1 MIATLLMTF
10 PPMLLGAQLI
20 LTLILVKG
28 EICPGQRG
36 RIHRVL
42 PVLAILWL
50 AVCSLRVEAFM
61 VVFAIF
67 YFYTQVQTKKTREKG
82 PLWLLFLAGGLA
94 ATFTVMLAFQAPQI
108 AVTLGMMTWL
118 VLLGGVLAHILLIV
132 ARTRLQAFHR
142 LLPFSGVIA
151 AMVFSLSVLWL
162 SVSLDIDANPQ
173 LLMPILSM
181 IIMLIVGVIA
191 WCWHLIRQTI
201 PNKYVIGFALILML
215 GSSQAF
221 LTLNSLVSVSAQ

>member
-10 PPMLLGAQLI
+10 PPMLLGAQLV

-67 YFYTQVQTKKTREKG
+67 YFYTQVQTKKTREQG
-82 PLWLLFLAGGLA
+82 PLWLLYLAGGLA
-94 ATFTVMLAFQAPQI
+94 ATFTLMLSLQAPQ
-108 AVTLGMMTWL
+108 AAMTLGMITWL
-118 VLLGGVLAHILLIV
+118 VLLGGALAHGLLVV

-151 AMVFSLSVLWL
+151 AMLFALCVLWL
-162 SVSLDIDANPQ
+162 SYALDIDAHPQ
-173 LLMPILSM
+173 LLMPIVSVVV
-181 IIMLIVGVIA
+181 MLIIGVVA
-191 WCWHLIRQTI
+191 WCWHLIRQSE
-201 PNKYVIGFALILML
+201 PNKYVIFFALILLL

-221 LTLNSLVSVSAQ
+221 LSLSSLAAPL